1 MQTWVAGITYFR
13 TKYNTHYLH
22 LITDAYSKKIVC
34 YKLTDYLI
42 STFTLEATKMAV
54 IYRKY
59 TNNIIHHS
67 DRGLQYC
74 SAKYAQYLSK
84 NNILISMI
92 QSYDPYEIA
101 IAQRVNGILK
111 EEFGLFEIFES
122 YENLK
127 KQVDESNLF

>member
-1 MQTWVAGITYFR
+1 MYRPMQTWVAGITYLR

-34 YKLTDYLI
+34 YILTDYLMA
-42 STFTLEATKMAV
+42 TFTLEATKMAV

-59 TNNIIHHS
+59 TNSIIHHS

-74 SAKYAQYLSK
+74 STKYAQYLSK
-84 NNILISMI
+84 NNILISMT
-92 QSYDPYEIA
+92 QSYDPHEIA
-101 IAQRVNGILK
+101 IGQRVNEILK

-122 YENLK
+122 FENLK
-127 KQVDESNLF
+127 KQVD